1 MIFALL
7 DAIVAWI
14 AVGRLLYE
22 FFKTGELL
30 CIVPCVAF
38 GAVGYLFTKMFW
50 IDLELMIE
58 KRRDTKDI
66 AERQEKKL
74 TQEQQNEAVTAA
86 KRKPRGR

>member
-1 MIFALL
+1 MFFALL

-14 AVGRLLYE
+14 VAGRLLYE
-22 FFKTGELL
+22 FFKTREMV

-38 GAVGYLFTKMFW
+38 GVFGYLFTKMFW

-58 KRRDTKDI
+58 KRRETKDI
-66 AERQEKKL
+66 AELQERKL
-74 TQEQQNEAVTAA
+74 AQEQQNEAVTAV